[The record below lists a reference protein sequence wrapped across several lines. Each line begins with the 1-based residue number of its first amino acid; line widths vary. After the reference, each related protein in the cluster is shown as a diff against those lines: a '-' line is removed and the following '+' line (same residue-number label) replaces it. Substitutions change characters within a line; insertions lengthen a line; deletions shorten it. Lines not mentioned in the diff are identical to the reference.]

1 MPLLFFPDYRDA
13 GTTGAIKFSERTRGS
28 SADVIATRAGDCTV
42 AGKVHCRRRI
52 RDGE

>member
-13 GTTGAIKFSERTRGS
+13 GTTGAIKFSERTSES
-28 SADVIATRAGDCTV
+28 SAEVIGAGPGDCTM
-42 AGKVHCRRRI
+42 AGKVHYRHRI